1 MEATTKGAFEL
12 VVRAETE
19 ASRND
24 AMEPTH
30 GLGFWEAFRGAATVA
45 RDVIRV
51 ASTTM
56 GDDDAP
62 GGGRGRGRGRGARG
76 GAARGG
82 ARGGGRRRGASTMPR
97 DGDGDA
103 RGRGAR
109 AGGDGGGDDDGGDA
123 RGMKIVVRA
132 LPRGLTREGFERALR
147 RDGFEFGEAYAYL
160 DYAQGKS
167 RSGES
172 GSGGASASG
181 RVGDGGATGAGRAA
195 PLSRCY
201 IQATSAETAR
211 AMMNKYNLAKF
222 RVRERDSE
230 GELVPNGAV
239 EECVARAERAPS
251 QWTPASYDEAKNGI
265 RASSTTPTTND
276 IETEDEDAKCVVVRN
291 ALENTI
297 HEDEDYL
304 KFVAALEDERRGG
317 GKGATTNGPVA
328 PASDTRKKTTALLEF
343 LWRKRAQEARHAS
356 AETANSAKSTKKKPK
371 KKSKNASTSTAAADK
386 TGPGPP
392 NSGASKKQAT
402 SGKGGKNASKAKTPP
417 TPKPEGSGPKIK
429 AIRRPPPKPKQE
441 TT

>member
-1 MEATTKGAFEL
+1 
-12 VVRAETE
+12 
-19 ASRND
+19 
-24 AMEPTH
+24 
-30 GLGFWEAFRGAATVA
+30 
-45 RDVIRV
+45 
-51 ASTTM
+51 M
-56 GDDDAP
+56 GDDDDP
-62 GGGRGRGRGRGARG
+62 SGGRGRGRGARARG

-82 ARGGGRRRGASTMPR
+82 AARGGGRRRGASTMPR
-97 DGDGDA
+97 DGDGGA

-109 AGGDGGGDDDGGDA
+109 AGGDGGGDADGGDA

-181 RVGDGGATGAGRAA
+181 RVGDGGAAGAGRAA

-276 IETEDEDAKCVVVRN
+276 IETEDEGAKCVVVRN

-304 KFVAALEDERRGG
+304 NFVAALEDERRGG

-356 AETANSAKSTKKKPK
+356 TETANSVKSTKKKPK

-417 TPKPEGSGPKIK
+417 APKPEGSGPKIK